1 MIAMNASNLNWQA
14 GKFGL
19 LNSRLRVEAIS
30 EAVREWRHLWQPVYC
45 APLAHYSVWH

>member
-14 GKFGL
+14 GNFGL

-30 EAVREWRHLWQPVYC
+30 EAVREWQHLWQPVYC